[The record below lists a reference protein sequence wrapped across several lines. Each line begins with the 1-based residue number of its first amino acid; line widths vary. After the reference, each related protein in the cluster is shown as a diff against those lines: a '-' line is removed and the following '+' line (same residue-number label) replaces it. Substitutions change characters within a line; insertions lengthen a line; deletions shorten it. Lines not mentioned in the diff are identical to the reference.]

1 MTIAGLLWFFSDFLV
16 ALFTQDAAVIAS
28 VHSILLLHIIVT
40 PFQAI
45 NLILF
50 NSLKATG
57 DVNRPVILNLTIT
70 LAFALPLA
78 WLFTGV
84 LDLGVQGLWY
94 AFILEEIFKATAML
108 LRWGYR
114 SWQKLKLLEDTDGET
129 SLAV

>member
-1 MTIAGLLWFFSDFLV
+1 
-16 ALFTQDAAVIAS
+16 LFTQDAAVIAS